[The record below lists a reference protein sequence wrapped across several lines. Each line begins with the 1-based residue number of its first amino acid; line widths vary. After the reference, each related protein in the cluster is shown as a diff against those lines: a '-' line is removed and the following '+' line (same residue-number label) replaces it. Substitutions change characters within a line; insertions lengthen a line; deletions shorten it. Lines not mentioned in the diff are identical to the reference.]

1 MKVTSNYMGISRQI
15 IIIVLLI
22 MAFVTVGLSIVI
34 GVTSF
39 NNLAT
44 LTLDELSRTS
54 KILSSQLHE
63 LERNAVESIVDIEKN
78 TLLLNRFEQLT
89 NLGPY
94 YFSDESQKDRD
105 IDESDKIYTLQ
116 SQLEIVQALRPFQN
130 IHQLSSISF
139 YYLSPFG
146 QFEDS
151 DPVLSLRMNKEG
163 FFVGQFKTKNNVKN
177 RTYYH
182 VNYSNYEPPTS
193 DFFNVSSVY
202 ELTVHD
208 FYQKINFNIT
218 ATIGF
223 DEVYQGFKINSL
235 KGNGRIKSSLIINE
249 GLPVI
254 RTMAPVLV
262 PISNPET
269 WEAERVPAILMVID
283 QTIDEDMLVR
293 LKKQLGIDIALAK
306 ENKILVSSLSKKE
319 RFGHLM
325 NDQTVSSSM
334 QSFYYS
340 WQKIE
345 FGEHDDAMFRAVVLS
360 PISVLATLTRGLFL
374 QMSLLVALATILSAV
389 AIFVA
394 IRKLVNRPLNQL
406 MDGVEKVSSGDLTYR
421 VQVRS
426 KNELGELASKFN
438 LMSDKLAKKSDEL
451 QSKIEAL
458 KEMDKLKDSFLANT
472 SHELRTPLNGIIGIA
487 DSMIDGATG
496 EISEVQLVNLSMI
509 VSSGR
514 RLSSLV
520 DDILDFSKMRHH
532 DLQLMLTPVDIK
544 TVTNIVLTLSKT
556 LVKQKDLKLIE
567 VIENDLPLV
576 EADENRLQQILYNL
590 VGNALKFTNAGY
602 VSISAYL
609 VGEKME
615 VSVTDSGIGIPLNK
629 QKNIFDSFS
638 QAEESIAR
646 EYGGTGLGLAVTKQ
660 LVELHGG
667 EIWIKSTP
675 GIGSAFFFTL
685 PLSATK
691 RGDLQADPLVYPKEG
706 DRVGSNVVEPIV
718 DTAVESVA
726 KIEEPSFQK
735 VDRKMDVELIVEAE
749 HKGEFTVLVVDDE
762 PVNLQVISNH
772 LSLHQYTVVE
782 AVSGLEALD
791 IIWEGHKIDLILLD
805 VMMPKMSGF
814 EVCQKIRE
822 EFSPIE
828 LPVILVTA
836 KNQATDLIEGFSS
849 GANDYLT
856 KPFSK
861 YELLARINLHIQ
873 LSISSKE
880 IIEKEHMLKKYA
892 DNLKMTNDE
901 LKQYQSSLESM
912 VEKRTLKLKDA
923 QKQLIESEKMASLGE
938 LVAGVAHEINTPVG
952 VGVTAASFLSDETK
966 NIEKKYTDESMTRED
981 FSGFLTCSLQTTE
994 MILSNLQRA
1003 TELIKSFKKV
1013 AVDQTAEDKRCF
1025 FVTSYVGEILR
1036 TLHPRIKK
1044 TKHTIDV
1051 ISSKDIEI
1059 NSYPGTFS
1067 QIITNLIMNSIIHA
1081 FDEGDAGNI
1090 VIEIKQKDDGIII
1103 SFSDDGKG
1111 VSKGDISKVFDPFF
1125 TTKRGRGG
1133 TGLGLHIVYN
1143 LVTQKLKG
1151 NIRCESNVG
1160 HGTVFYMYIPTI
1172 VE

>member
-1 MKVTSNYMGISRQI
+1 MKVTSSYTGISRQI
-15 IIIVLLI
+15 IIIVLMI
-22 MAFVTVGLSIVI
+22 MAFVTVGLSVVI

-44 LTLDELSRTS
+44 LTLDELDRTS

-63 LERNAVESIVDIEKN
+63 LERNAVKSIVDIEGN
-78 TLLLNRFEQLT
+78 TLLQNGFEQLT

-116 SQLEIVQALRPFQN
+116 SQIEIVQALRSFQN
-130 IHQLSSISF
+130 IYQLSSISF
-139 YYLSPFG
+139 YYLSPFD
-146 QFEDS
+146 QFEKTS
-151 DPVLSLRMNKEG
+151 PVLSLRMDMDG
-163 FFVGQFKTKNNVKN
+163 FIVGQFKTKGQLEN
-177 RTYYH
+177 RTYHH
-182 VNYSNYEPPTS
+182 VGYSNYDPPS
-193 DFFNVSSVY
+193 QDFFNVSSVY

-208 FYQKINFNIT
+208 FYSKMNFTIA
-218 ATIGF
+218 ATIGI
-223 DEVYQGFKINSL
+223 DEIYSGFEIDDAR
-235 KGNGRIKSSLIINE
+235 GDDRIKSFLIIND
-249 GLPVI
+249 GIPVI
-254 RTMAPVLV
+254 RTLAPVFV
-262 PISNPET
+262 PVSNPDT
-269 WEAERVPAILMVID
+269 WEAERVPAMLMVID
-283 QTIDEDMLVR
+283 QTIDGSMLIR
-293 LKKQLGIDIALAK
+293 LRNQLGIDVALAK
-306 ENKILVSSLSKKE
+306 DNVVLVSSLPKNENFSQ
-319 RFGHLM
+319 LM
-325 NDQTVSSSM
+325 QDQTVSSSV
-334 QSFYYS
+334 QNFYYS
-340 WQKIE
+340 WQQIE
-345 FGEHDDAMFRAVVLS
+345 FGERDDAIFKAVVLS
-360 PISVLATLTRGLFL
+360 PISILATLTKGLFL
-374 QMSLLVALATILSAV
+374 QMSLLVSLATVLSAV

-394 IRKLVNRPLNQL
+394 IRRLVNRPLNQL
-406 MDGVEKVSSGDLTYR
+406 MDGVEKISSGDLTYR
-421 VQVRS
+421 VKVRS
-426 KNELGELASKFN
+426 QNELGELASEFN

-451 QSKIEAL
+451 QKKIEAL

-496 EISEVQLVNLSMI
+496 EVSEVQLVNLSMI

-544 TVTNIVLTLSKT
+544 IVTNIVLKLSKT

-576 EADENRLQQILYNL
+576 DADENRLQQILYNL
-590 VGNALKFTNAGY
+590 VGNALKFTNSGY

-609 VGEKME
+609 AGNKME
-615 VSVTDSGIGIPLNK
+615 ISVTDSGIGIPLEK

-638 QAEESIAR
+638 QAEDSISR

-675 GIGSAFFFTL
+675 GFGSAFFFTL
-685 PLSATK
+685 PLSTTK
-691 RGDLQADPLVYPKEG
+691 RGDLKKSSPSALKEG
-706 DRVGSNVVEPIV
+706 VRIGSHIIVPDVEPAELTLRDS
-718 DTAVESVA
+718 DTKEMLAPNDEGG
-726 KIEEPSFQK
+726 K
-735 VDRKMDVELIVEAE
+735 
-749 HKGEFTVLVVDDE
+749 KGEGITVLVVDDE

-772 LSLHQYTVVE
+772 LSLHQYTVIE
-782 AVSGLEALD
+782 AINGPDALS
-791 IIWEGHKIDLILLD
+791 IIREGNKVDLILLD

-814 EVCQKIRE
+814 EVCQKLRE
-822 EFSPIE
+822 EYSPLE
-828 LPVILVTA
+828 LPIILVTA
-836 KNQATDLIEGFSS
+836 KNQATDLVEGFSS

-861 YELLARINLHIQ
+861 YELLARIDLHIQ
-873 LSISSKE
+873 LTFSSKE
-880 IIEKEHMLKKYA
+880 IIEKEIMLKKYTT
-892 DNLKMTNDE
+892 NLKLTNDE
-901 LKQYQSSLESM
+901 LKQYQSSLEIM

-966 NIEKKYTDESMTRED
+966 IIDKKYTDELMTRED
-981 FSGFLTCSLQTTE
+981 FSEYLTCSLQTTE

-1025 FVTSYVGEILR
+1025 FVTSYIGEVLR

-1044 TKHTIDV
+1044 TKHNIEV
-1051 ISSKDIEI
+1051 LSGKDIEI

-1067 QIITNLIMNSIIHA
+1067 QIITNLVMNSIIHA
-1081 FDEGDAGNI
+1081 FDEDEGEGGNV
-1090 VIEIKQKDDGIII
+1090 VIDIKPKDEGIII

-1111 VSKGDISKVFDPFF
+1111 VGKDDISKVFDPFY

-1151 NIRCESNVG
+1151 NIKCESDLG
-1160 HGTVFYMYIPTI
+1160 KGTVFYIYIPSI

>member
-1 MKVTSNYMGISRQI
+1 MKVTSSYIGISRQI
-15 IIIVLLI
+15 IIIVLMI
-22 MAFVTVGLSIVI
+22 MALITVGLSIVI

-44 LTLDELSRTS
+44 LTLDDLGRTS
-54 KILSSQLHE
+54 KIFSSQLHE
-63 LERNAVESIVDIEKN
+63 LERNAVENIADIEKN

-94 YFSDESQKDRD
+94 YFSDDSQKDVD

-146 QFEDS
+146 QLENS
-151 DPVLSLRMNKEG
+151 SPVLSLRMDREG
-163 FFVGQFKTKNNVKN
+163 ILVGQFKTKGKVEN
-177 RTYYH
+177 RTYHH
-182 VNYSNYEPPTS
+182 VKYENYEAPTK
-193 DFFNVSSVY
+193 DFFNISSVY
-202 ELTVHD
+202 ELTIHEFYRKID
-208 FYQKINFNIT
+208 FKIA
-218 ATIGF
+218 ATIGV
-223 DEVYQGFKINSL
+223 DEIFEGFENSGM
-235 KGNGRIKSSLIINE
+235 GNEYRIQSDLIIND

-254 RTMAPVLV
+254 RTLASVLV
-262 PISNPET
+262 PVSNPET

-283 QTIDEDMLVR
+283 QTIDEGMLVR
-293 LKKQLGIDIALAK
+293 LKNQLGIDIALAK
-306 ENKILVSSLSKKE
+306 ENTILVSSLPKNEIFS
-319 RFGHLM
+319 RLM
-325 NDQTVSSSM
+325 GDKTVSSSVRN
-334 QSFYYS
+334 FYYS
-340 WQKIE
+340 SQEIK
-345 FGEHDDAMFRAVVLS
+345 FGEVDNKNFKAVVLS
-360 PISVLATLTRGLFL
+360 PISILATLTRGLFL
-374 QMSLLVALATILSAV
+374 QMSLLIALATVLSTA
-389 AIFVA
+389 AIFAA
-394 IRKLVNRPLNQL
+394 IRRLVNKPLNQL
-406 MDGVEKVSSGDLTYR
+406 MDGVEKISSGDLTHR
-421 VQVRS
+421 VRVRS
-426 KNELGELASKFN
+426 KNELGELAFEFN

-451 QSKIEAL
+451 QNKIEAL

-487 DSMIDGATG
+487 DSMIDGAAG
-496 EISEVQLVNLSMI
+496 DVSESQSMNLSMI

-532 DLQLMLTPVDIK
+532 DLQLMLAPVDIK
-544 TVTNIVLTLSKT
+544 TVTNIVLKLSQT

-576 EADENRLQQILYNL
+576 NADENRLQQILYNL
-590 VGNALKFTNAGY
+590 VGNALKFTNSGY

-609 VGEKME
+609 VGDKME
-615 VSVTDSGIGIPLNK
+615 VSVTDSGIGIPLDK
-629 QKNIFDSFS
+629 QENIFDSFS
-638 QAEESIAR
+638 QAEDSISR

-685 PLSATK
+685 PLSAKK
-691 RGDLQADPLVYPKEG
+691 RGDLKKLVSAIPKEG
-706 DRVGSNVVEPIV
+706 EKIGSHIMLPVAEITEPTLRNTDVKEKAELV
-718 DTAVESVA
+718 DESD
-726 KIEEPSFQK
+726 QK
-735 VDRKMDVELIVEAE
+735 KV
-749 HKGEFTVLVVDDE
+749 FTVLVVDDE

-772 LSLHQYTVVE
+772 LSLHRYIVIE
-782 AVSGLEALD
+782 AICGSDALD
-791 IIWEGHKIDLILLD
+791 IINNGNKIDLVMLD

-822 EFSPIE
+822 KHSPIE

-861 YELLARINLHIQ
+861 YELLARINLHIK
-873 LSISSKE
+873 LSCSSKDV
-880 IIEKEHMLKKYA
+880 IEKERMLKKYA
-892 DNLKMTNDE
+892 NNLKLSNDE
-901 LKQYQSSLESM
+901 LKQYQSSLEVM
-912 VEKRTLKLKDA
+912 VEKRTSKLKDA

-966 NIEKKYTDESMTRED
+966 NIEKKYIDELMTREE
-981 FSGFLTCSLQTTE
+981 FSDYLTCSLQTTE

-1013 AVDQTAEDKRCF
+1013 AVDQTAEDKRRF
-1025 FVTSYVGEILR
+1025 FVTSYVDEILR

-1044 TKHTIDV
+1044 TKHNIEV
-1051 ISSKDIEI
+1051 VSGNDIEI
-1059 NSYPGTFS
+1059 NSYPGTFA

-1081 FDEGDAGNI
+1081 FDENDHGNI
-1090 VIEIKQKDDGIII
+1090 VIDIKRKDEGIIV

-1111 VSKGDISKVFDPFF
+1111 VGKDDISKVFDPFF

-1151 NIRCESNVG
+1151 HIRCESDLG
-1160 HGTVFYMYIPTI
+1160 KGTVFYIYIPSI

>member
-1 MKVTSNYMGISRQI
+1 MKVTSSYIGISRQI

-22 MAFVTVGLSIVI
+22 MAFVTVGLSIVV

-44 LTLDELSRTS
+44 LTLDELGRTS

-139 YYLSPFG
+139 FYLSPFE
-146 QFEDS
+146 QFEHS
-151 DPVLSLRMNKEG
+151 KPVLSLRMDREG
-163 FFVGQFKTKNNVKN
+163 VFVGQFKTKGKVDN
-177 RTYYH
+177 RSYH
-182 VNYSNYEPPTS
+182 YVDFSNYEAPTS
-193 DFFNVSSVY
+193 DLFNVSSVY
-202 ELTVHD
+202 ELTIHE
-208 FYQKINFNIT
+208 FYKKFNFNIA
-218 ATIGF
+218 ATIGISEIYDGF
-223 DEVYQGFKINSL
+223 DIEDL
-235 KGNGRIKSSLIINE
+235 KGNDRIQSSLIIND

-254 RTMAPVLV
+254 RTLAPVLV
-262 PISNPET
+262 PVSNPET
-269 WEAERVPAILMVID
+269 WEAESVPAILMVID
-283 QTIDEDMLVR
+283 QTIDEDMLGR
-293 LKKQLGIDIALAK
+293 LKKQLGIDVALAK
-306 ENKILVSSLSKKE
+306 KDTILVSSLPENE
-319 RFGHLM
+319 RFGYLK
-325 NDQTVSSSM
+325 NDQTVSSSV
-334 QSFYYS
+334 QNFYYS
-340 WQKIE
+340 WQKIK
-345 FGEHDDAMFRAVVLS
+345 FGEPGGDVFQAVVLS

-374 QMSLLVALATILSAV
+374 QMSLLVALATILSTV
-389 AIFVA
+389 AIFAA
-394 IRKLVNRPLNQL
+394 IRRLVNKPLNQL
-406 MDGVEKVSSGDLTYR
+406 MDGVEKISSGDLTHR

-426 KNELGELASKFN
+426 KNELGELASEFN

-496 EISEVQLVNLSMI
+496 DVSEVQLVNLSMI

-532 DLQLMLTPVDIK
+532 DLQLMLAPVDIK
-544 TVTNIVLTLSKT
+544 TITNIVLTLSKT
-556 LVKQKDLKLIE
+556 LVKKKDLKLIE

-590 VGNALKFTNAGY
+590 VGNALKFTNSGY

-615 VSVTDSGIGIPLNK
+615 VSVTDSGIGIPLNM

-638 QAEESIAR
+638 QAEESISR

-691 RGDLQADPLVYPKEG
+691 RADLDKSLPIYPTEG
-706 DRVGSNVVEPIV
+706 ERVGSHVVTPNMELE
-718 DTAVESVA
+718 ES
-726 KIEEPSFQK
+726 KFQSF
-735 VDRKMDVELIVEAE
+735 DRKTDDDLIDDAGDAGGD
-749 HKGEFTVLVVDDE
+749 GEFTVLVVDDE

-772 LSLHQYTVVE
+772 LSLHRYTVVE
-782 AVSGLEALD
+782 AVSGLDALN
-791 IIWEGHKIDLILLD
+791 IIGEGNKIDLILLD

-814 EVCQKIRE
+814 EVCQKLRE
-822 EFSPIE
+822 EHSPIE

-873 LSISSKE
+873 LSRSSKE
-880 IIEKEHMLKKYA
+880 IIEKERMLNKYA
-892 DNLKMTNDE
+892 DNLKLTNDE

-952 VGVTAASFLSDETK
+952 VGVTAASFLADETK
-966 NIEKKYTDESMTRED
+966 GIEKKYTNESMTRED
-981 FSGFLTCSLQTTE
+981 FSDFLTCSLQTTE

-1044 TKHTIDV
+1044 TKHNIEVVSGNDM
-1051 ISSKDIEI
+1051 EI

-1067 QIITNLIMNSIIHA
+1067 QILTNLIMNSIIHA
-1081 FDEGDAGNI
+1081 FDDSDAGNI
-1090 VIEIKQKDDGIII
+1090 VIDIKQKDDGIIL

-1111 VSKGDISKVFDPFF
+1111 VNKDDLSKVFDPFF

-1151 NIRCESNVG
+1151 NIRCESTVG
-1160 HGTVFYMYIPTI
+1160 KGTVFYIYIPSI